1 VLELNMR
8 SYSQQTRQLM
18 LAAIQRIVRVEC
30 QASGSPR
37 DPEFENLFSFPV
49 TVKDA
54 ATTKRVAAASAAHFG
69 DKAGELAVQTVSED
83 FSRIP
88 DAAGIPYT
96 YWGIGFTD
104 EKVYRAAEKDGHL
117 QDLPTNHSAKFL
129 PPLQP
134 SLRTGTEALVTAAL
148 AWLAPH

>member
-69 DKAGELAVQTVSED
+69 DKAGE
-83 FSRIP
+83 
-88 DAAGIPYT
+88 
-96 YWGIGFTD
+96 
-104 EKVYRAAEKDGHL
+104 KDGHL